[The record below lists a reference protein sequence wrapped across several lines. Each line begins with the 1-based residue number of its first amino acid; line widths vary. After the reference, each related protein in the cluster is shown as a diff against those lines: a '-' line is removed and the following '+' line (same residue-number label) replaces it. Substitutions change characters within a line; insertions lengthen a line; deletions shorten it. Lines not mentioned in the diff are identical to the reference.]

1 MFKHHTNSNHNKGF
15 SLVEIMVGLVV
26 GLVVTIVVV
35 RMFSLFEG
43 QKRSISGVADS
54 QTNGSIALYNV
65 MRDAQMAGFGSP
77 LLDFVNQPLKCNP
90 EPTIDHDKSGATPA
104 IGLFPF
110 VITDG
115 GTVAGASDQI
125 HIRYGYEYTP
135 PTAANRRQA
144 NISGTTIEYPTN
156 LGAPMEITDLTAGS
170 QTTTGVGVYNN
181 RGCQND
187 DVVLISMGPSCI
199 FTRVTSTNA
208 ALDASPTRVRLA
220 NTAIPTLYLSGSMS
234 CMGRWNQITYR
245 VGGNNNELVRVGNTS
260 DTVNNGIPDGVTATP
275 NVADIVNI
283 QAQYGI
289 SDVQTS
295 NQVTNWVSATGAWAA
310 PGVADRNRIKAVRV
324 AIVAR
329 SGLLEKQNVT
339 NPCTTAKGVVN
350 NGPCAWDDATNAL
363 AGINTAYQ
371 APRIDLS
378 ANADSTANANW
389 QRYRYRVF
397 ETIIPI
403 RNVAWA
409 RENLK

>member
-1 MFKHHTNSNHNKGF
+1 MSKHTIQSNKQTGF
-15 SLVEIMVGLVV
+15 SLIEIMVGLVI
-26 GLVVTIVVV
+26 GLVVTLVVV

-54 QTNGSIALYNV
+54 QTNGSIALYNM

-77 LLDFVNQPLKCNP
+77 LLDVVNSPLKCDP
-90 EPTIDHDKSGATPA
+90 DQTIDHDKNGASPA

-115 GTVAGASDQI
+115 GAAAGASDQV

-144 NISGTTIEYPTN
+144 NIAGLNVEYPTN
-156 LGAPMEITDLTAGS
+156 LGAPIEITDLTAAN

-187 DVVLISMGPSCI
+187 DVVLISKGTSCLL
-199 FTRVTSTNA
+199 TRVTATNA
-208 ALDASPTRVRLA
+208 ALDGTPARIKLA
-220 NTAIPTLYLSGSMS
+220 NMAIPTANLSGSLS

-245 VGGNNNELVRVGNTS
+245 VGGNNNELVRIGNVS
-260 DTVNNGIPDGVTATP
+260 DAVNNGTPDGVTATP

-289 SDVQTS
+289 SDVQDS

-310 PGVADRNRIKAVRV
+310 PAVADRNRIKAMRV

-339 NPCTTAKGVVN
+339 NTCTTAKGIVN

-363 AGINTAYQ
+363 AGINAAYQ

-378 ANADSTANANW
+378 ANADGTANANW